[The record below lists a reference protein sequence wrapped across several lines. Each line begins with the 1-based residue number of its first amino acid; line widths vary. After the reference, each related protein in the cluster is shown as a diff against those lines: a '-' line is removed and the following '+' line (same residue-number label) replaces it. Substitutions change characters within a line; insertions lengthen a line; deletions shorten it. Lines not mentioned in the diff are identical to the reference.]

1 MRRLALA
8 VTALALSLG
17 PAADAFADRAAS
29 APAAKDPG
37 ALFAEAEAAYQAG
50 RFQDAIDRLKE
61 AQAIAPDPIL
71 LYNLARAYEAL
82 GELERARDAYRAFI
96 EADPDTSDRGAI
108 EGRICS
114 LDALIEERAK
124 EKPGAIEP
132 ARPTPTAPDASASP
146 WPWIVAGVGVVGLG
160 VGGALGGMSLGA
172 SSDAEDPSTSGLDA
186 SELASEAETLAL
198 GANVSF
204 AVGGAIALAGVIWGI
219 VDVVSLPASSE
230 GGASVSF
237 RVGPSNAS
245 VTVAFW

>member
-8 VTALALSLG
+8 LTAFALSLG
-17 PAADAFADRAAS
+17 PASDAFADRAAS

-108 EGRICS
+108 EGRIRS
-114 LDALIEERAK
+114 LEALIEERAK
-124 EKPGAIEP
+124 EKPGANEP
-132 ARPTPTAPDASASP
+132 AQPKPATKEVSASP
-146 WPWIVAGVGVVGLG
+146 APWIVAGVGVVGLG
-160 VGGALGGMSLGA
+160 VGGVLGGLSLGA

-186 SELASEAETLAL
+186 SELASDAETLAL
-198 GANVSF
+198 AANVSF
-204 AVGGAIALAGVIWGI
+204 AVGGAIALAGVIWGV
-219 VDVVSLPASSE
+219 VDVVSLPASGE
-230 GGASVSF
+230 GGASVSL
-237 RVGPSNAS
+237 RVGPGNAG
-245 VTVAFW
+245 VCVGF